1 MTFTPKKISARLS
14 AGLAF
19 FLLVV
24 SLRAASPNSVFL
36 EDFTWPEL
44 AAAIGDGTTNVLVF
58 SGSVEETGSYVVLGK
73 HNIRARAYSER
84 IAREVGHT
92 LVAPIIP
99 CVPTSGPL
107 MMFPG
112 TINVSPAVYSA
123 YTTEIVRSVIKAGFK
138 RVFLMGDHGGTV
150 VPLKEIAPKLDAEF
164 APKGVRVFY
173 VGDNYEK
180 GTIDVEA
187 YAKQRGLNGAG
198 HGGLWDTAELWAVS
212 ANAVR
217 PKLFA
222 PNGEDPVSMT
232 KIGTTGDP
240 TKATPELGREFANIR
255 VGNGVKQIRAL
266 LAAEPP
272 APVPASATSK

>member
-1 MTFTPKKISARLS
+1 MNFTPLKVSARLAS
-14 AGLAF
+14 GFALLAM
-19 FLLVV
+19 VA
-24 SLRAASPNSVFL
+24 SLRAVSPNSVFL
-36 EDFTWPEL
+36 EDYTWPEL
-44 AAAIGDGTTNVLVF
+44 AEEIGNGTTNVLVF

-112 TINVSPAVYSA
+112 TINVSAPVYSA
-123 YTTEIVRSVIKAGFK
+123 YAADIVRSVAKAGFK
-138 RVFLMGDHGGTV
+138 RIFLLGDHGGTV
-150 VPLKEIAPKLDAEF
+150 APLKELAPKLDAEY

-187 YAKQRGLNGAG
+187 LAKQRGLNGAG

-212 ANAVR
+212 VDAVR

-222 PNGEDPVSMT
+222 PSTGPEAESM
-232 KIGTTGDP
+232 KKLGTTGDP
-240 TKATPELGREFANIR
+240 TAATPELGREFANIR
-255 VGNGVKQIRAL
+255 VTNGVKQIRAL
-266 LAAEPP
+266 LAAEPS
-272 APVPASATSK
+272 ASAGASAK

>member
-1 MTFTPKKISARLS
+1 MMFTPKNIFARLGGGF
-14 AGLAF
+14 AVLA
-19 FLLVV
+19 LAA
-24 SLRAASPNSVFL
+24 SLRAASPDSVFL
-36 EDFTWPEL
+36 EDYTWPEL

-138 RVFLMGDHGGTV
+138 RVLITERTISV
-150 VPLKEIAPKLDAEF
+150 V
-164 APKGVRVFY
+164 
-173 VGDNYEK
+173 
-180 GTIDVEA
+180 
-187 YAKQRGLNGAG
+187 
-198 HGGLWDTAELWAVS
+198 
-212 ANAVR
+212 
-217 PKLFA
+217 
-222 PNGEDPVSMT
+222 
-232 KIGTTGDP
+232 
-240 TKATPELGREFANIR
+240 
-255 VGNGVKQIRAL
+255 
-266 LAAEPP
+266 
-272 APVPASATSK
+272 

>member
-1 MTFTPKKISARLS
+1 MTTTPQKIAARLG
-14 AGLAF
+14 AGFALLTLAAT
-19 FLLVV
+19 
-24 SLRAASPNSVFL
+24 LRAASPDSVFL

-44 AAAIGDGTTNVLVF
+44 ANEIGNGTTNVLVF

-73 HNIRARAYSER
+73 HNIRGRAYAER
-84 IAREVGHT
+84 IARGVGHT

-112 TINVSPAVYSA
+112 TINVSAPVYAA
-123 YTTEIVRSVIKAGFK
+123 YTTEIVRALVKAGFK
-138 RVFLMGDHGGTV
+138 RVFLMCDHGGSV
-150 VPLKEIAPKLDAEF
+150 IPLKELAPKLDAEY
-164 APKGVRVFY
+164 APKGVRVFDA
-173 VGDNYEK
+173 GDNYEK
-180 GTIDVEA
+180 GTVDVEA

-212 ANAVR
+212 PAAVR

-222 PNGEDPVSMT
+222 PNAGPDAESM
-232 KIGTTGDP
+232 KKLGTTGDP
-240 TKATPELGREFANIR
+240 TPATPELGREFAAIR
-255 VGNGVKQIRAL
+255 VENGVKQIRAL

-272 APVPASATSK
+272 VPAPASSK

>member
-1 MTFTPKKISARLS
+1 MNLTPLKVSARLAS
-14 AGLAF
+14 AFSLLA
-19 FLLVV
+19 VIA

-44 AAAIGDGTTNVLVF
+44 AEEIGNGTTNVLIF

-112 TINVSPAVYSA
+112 TINVTAPVYSA
-123 YTTEIVRSVIKAGFK
+123 YLADIVRSVAKAGFK
-138 RVFLMGDHGGTV
+138 RIFLMGDHGGTV
-150 VPLKEIAPKLDAEF
+150 VPMKELAPKLDAEY
-164 APKGVRVFY
+164 APKGVRVLY

-180 GTIDVEA
+180 GTVDVEA
-187 YAKQRGLNGAG
+187 FAKQRGLNGAG

-212 ANAVR
+212 ENAVR

-222 PNGEDPVSMT
+222 PNAGAEAESMA
-232 KIGTTGDP
+232 KRGTTGDP
-240 TKATPELGREFANIR
+240 AAATPELGREFANIR
-255 VGNGVKQIRAL
+255 VSNGVKQIRAL
-266 LAAEPP
+266 LASEPAAPTSAAP
-272 APVPASATSK
+272 AK